1 MISYRPGR
9 NLLEEDPYQY
19 ELQDVKE
26 PELFRD
32 LYSYDAIPKTVF
44 NYRNVPMQ
52 MPAEIWITDTTFR
65 DGQQS
70 TSPFTV
76 KQIVD
81 IYKLMARLG
90 GKKGIVRQSEFFLYS
105 DKDRVALKECQDL
118 GLKFPEITTWI
129 RANEKD
135 FELVKDA
142 GVAETGIL
150 VSCSDYHIF
159 KKMNLTRAQ
168 AMDKYLGI
176 VKSALSHGI
185 RPRCHFEDITRADF
199 YGFVVPF
206 ANELMNLSKESGIPV
221 KVRMCDTM
229 GFGVT
234 YPGTS
239 LPRSV
244 QGIVYGLNHHA
255 GVPSELLE
263 WHGHNDFYKVVVNA
277 ATAWLYG
284 ASAVNCS
291 LLGIG
296 ERTGNCPLE
305 AMAIEYAS
313 LRGTDDGMDF
323 TAITDIARYFEDE
336 LGYIIPHNTPF
347 VGRSF
352 NATRAGIHA
361 DGMLKDP
368 EIYNIFD
375 TAKILNRPARVSIN
389 NASGLAG
396 IAYWIND
403 YYFLPDEHKIDKKD
417 GLVVKIK
424 EIIDAEY
431 AAGRNSI
438 WGDDE
443 LDSIIRSID
452 HNKHRE
458 FVAFGRVKKG
468 N

>member
-1 MISYRPGR
+1 MIYFDKSK
-9 NLLEEDPYQY
+9 NLLEEDKYHY
-19 ELQDVKE
+19 ELQDVE
-26 PELFRD
+26 SPELFRD
-32 LYSYDAIPKTVF
+32 LYPYEEIPKVVF
-44 NYRNVPMQ
+44 NFRHVPMD

-81 IYKLMARLG
+81 MFKLMSRLG
-90 GKKGIVRQSEFFLYS
+90 GPKGIIRQSEFFLYS
-105 DKDRVALKECQDL
+105 EKDRSALKACQDL

-142 GVAETGIL
+142 GVAETGVL

-176 VKSALSHGI
+176 VKSALSYGI
-185 RPRCHFEDITRADF
+185 KPRCHFEDITRADF

-206 ANELMNLSKESGIPV
+206 ANELMKLSRESGIPV
-221 KVRMCDTM
+221 KIRMCDTM

-244 QGIVYGLNHHA
+244 QGIVYGLHHHA
-255 GVPSELLE
+255 EVPSELLE
-263 WHGHNDFYKVVVNA
+263 WHGHNDFYKVVTNA
-277 ATAWLYG
+277 TTAWLYG

-313 LRGTDDGMDF
+313 LRGTDDGMDL
-323 TAITDIARYFEDE
+323 TAVTDIASYFESE
-336 LGYIIPHNTPF
+336 IGYIIPPQTPF

-352 NATRAGIHA
+352 NSTRAGIHA

-375 TAKILNRPARVSIN
+375 TEKILGRPARVSIN

-403 YYFLPDEHKIDKKD
+403 YYALPDDHKIDKRD
-417 GLVVKIK
+417 ELVVQMKGV
-424 EIIDAEY
+424 IDEEY
-431 AAGRNSI
+431 AGGRNSI
-438 WGDDE
+438 WSDDE
-443 LDSIIRSID
+443 LDNMIRQFDSER
-452 HNKHRE
+452 HRE
-458 FVAFGRVKKG
+458 FIAFGRLK
-468 N
+468 

>member
-105 DKDRVALKECQDL
+105 DKDRAALKECQDL

-185 RPRCHFEDITRADF
+185 RP
-199 YGFVVPF
+199 
-206 ANELMNLSKESGIPV
+206 LS
-221 KVRMCDTM
+221 
-229 GFGVT
+229 
-234 YPGTS
+234 
-239 LPRSV
+239 L
-244 QGIVYGLNHHA
+244 
-255 GVPSELLE
+255 
-263 WHGHNDFYKVVVNA
+263 
-277 ATAWLYG
+277 
-284 ASAVNCS
+284 
-291 LLGIG
+291 
-296 ERTGNCPLE
+296 
-305 AMAIEYAS
+305 
-313 LRGTDDGMDF
+313 
-323 TAITDIARYFEDE
+323 
-336 LGYIIPHNTPF
+336 
-347 VGRSF
+347 
-352 NATRAGIHA
+352 IH
-361 DGMLKDP
+361 
-368 EIYNIFD
+368 I
-375 TAKILNRPARVSIN
+375 
-389 NASGLAG
+389 
-396 IAYWIND
+396 
-403 YYFLPDEHKIDKKD
+403 
-417 GLVVKIK
+417 
-424 EIIDAEY
+424 
-431 AAGRNSI
+431 
-438 WGDDE
+438 
-443 LDSIIRSID
+443 
-452 HNKHRE
+452 
-458 FVAFGRVKKG
+458 
-468 N
+468 

>member
-105 DKDRVALKECQDL
+105 DKDRAALKECQDL

-176 VKSALSHGI
+176 V
-185 RPRCHFEDITRADF
+185 RA
-199 YGFVVPF
+199 
-206 ANELMNLSKESGIPV
+206 AIS
-221 KVRMCDTM
+221 R
-229 GFGVT
+229 
-234 YPGTS
+234 TS
-239 LPRSV
+239 RAPIFTVSWCRS
-244 QGIVYGLNHHA
+244 
-255 GVPSELLE
+255 
-263 WHGHNDFYKVVVNA
+263 
-277 ATAWLYG
+277 
-284 ASAVNCS
+284 
-291 LLGIG
+291 
-296 ERTGNCPLE
+296 RTN
-305 AMAIEYAS
+305 
-313 LRGTDDGMDF
+313 
-323 TAITDIARYFEDE
+323 
-336 LGYIIPHNTPF
+336 
-347 VGRSF
+347 
-352 NATRAGIHA
+352 
-361 DGMLKDP
+361 
-368 EIYNIFD
+368 
-375 TAKILNRPARVSIN
+375 
-389 NASGLAG
+389 
-396 IAYWIND
+396 
-403 YYFLPDEHKIDKKD
+403 
-417 GLVVKIK
+417 
-424 EIIDAEY
+424 
-431 AAGRNSI
+431 
-438 WGDDE
+438 
-443 LDSIIRSID
+443 
-452 HNKHRE
+452 
-458 FVAFGRVKKG
+458 
-468 N
+468 